1 MKLSTKG
8 RYAARLM
15 LDLAIHYGQ
24 GRILL
29 KDIAHRQDISD
40 KYLGQLIMPLKNA
53 GLVLSIR
60 GSHGGYIL
68 SLEPASINLKQVIEA
83 VEGSLSIV
91 ECVDKPA
98 ICPKSGYCVNRELW
112 TKLSEDMSRTLE
124 SITLKDLADK
134 QIGKMREKGLV
145 YHI

>member
-8 RYAARLM
+8 RYGTRLM

-29 KDIAHRQDISD
+29 KDIAHRQDISN
-40 KYLGQLIMPLKNA
+40 KYLGQLIMPLKNS
-53 GLVLSIR
+53 GLVQSIR

-68 SLEPASINLKQVIEA
+68 SREPASINLKQVIEA
-83 VEGSLSIV
+83 VEGSLSLV
-91 ECVDKPA
+91 ECVDKPD
-98 ICPKSGYCVNRELW
+98 ICSKSDYCVNRELW
-112 TKLSEDMSRTLE
+112 TKLSEDMSHTLE

-134 QIGKMREKGLV
+134 QKSKTADKRLMYDI
-145 YHI
+145 